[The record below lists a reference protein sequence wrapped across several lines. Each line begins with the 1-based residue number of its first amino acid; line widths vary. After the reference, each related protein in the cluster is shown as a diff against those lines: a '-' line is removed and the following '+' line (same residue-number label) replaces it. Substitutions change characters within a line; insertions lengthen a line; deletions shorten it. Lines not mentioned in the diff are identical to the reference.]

1 MVKAIFET
9 NNLLTSALKSKNNL
23 HLLTTKMR
31 ILLNRTFR
39 AKADHFISVLRGAHT
54 TYFWTSGNVNHGQRQ
69 VTWGNGASQAFNQ
82 IAYWSH
88 TGG

>member
-9 NNLLTSALKSKNNL
+9 NILLKSALKSKKYPSFAYNKNEDF
-23 HLLTTKMR
+23 
-31 ILLNRTFR
+31 LNRTFR
-39 AKADHFISVLRGAHT
+39 AKADHFISVLRGAPT